1 MNPLRG
7 GTFQTLGGAGVASV
21 SSSGDSQMGSG
32 KSIQQQKH
40 EYYTQEGK
48 YVYPS
53 TAFEAALRENRSDG
67 RAQYLAVMDCHHM
80 ATQIRQ
86 LASLS

>member
-1 MNPLRG
+1 MTQFLAAI
-7 GTFQTLGGAGVASV
+7 QLK
-21 SSSGDSQMGSG
+21 G
-32 KSIQQQKH
+32 KA
-40 EYYTQEGK
+40 
-48 YVYPS
+48 S

-86 LASLS
+86 LAGLS